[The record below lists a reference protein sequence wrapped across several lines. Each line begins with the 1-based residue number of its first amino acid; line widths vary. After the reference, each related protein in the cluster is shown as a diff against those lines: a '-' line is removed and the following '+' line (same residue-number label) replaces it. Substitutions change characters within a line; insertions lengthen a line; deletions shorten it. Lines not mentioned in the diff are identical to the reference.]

1 MRIATHLT
9 LLASFTLAAA
19 MFSRAAGAD
28 ETAGAAADD
37 RQTARML
44 AEVITPFMATYCHDC
59 HGAEVQEAQLDLS
72 PYLSL
77 TQIEAHHQTWEEVL
91 HRLEAHEMP
100 PEDMDQPSDELRAQV
115 TQWIRDVRQ
124 AAAVRSSGDP
134 GPVITRRLS
143 NAEYNYTIRDLTG
156 VDLRPTRDFPVD
168 PANEAGFDNSGESLA
183 MSPALMQKYL
193 AAARE
198 VAEHLV
204 LKPHGFAFAPHPVMT
219 ETDRDKY
226 CVKRIVEF
234 YYQQPTDY
242 ADYFFAAWS
251 FKTRRSAGQA
261 DNLTLEAVAAEHHI
275 SPKYLAVVWSILED
289 EQHNWGPL
297 QSLQQ
302 AWKELPQDLSGK
314 HVARSRTR
322 AMRNTVTELR
332 RQLEPTFSNLE
343 LRGSNRGSQP
353 FVLWKNHKYAAHR
366 RSYVPETIESIKA
379 GSAEAEKF
387 PQLVAPEEP
396 QQREAFAASLQRFC
410 ETFPDAF
417 YISERGR
424 DYVGKARDEQEKGRL
439 LSAGFHSMMGY
450 YRDDAPLYDMLLDP
464 AAQQE
469 LDGLWQELD
478 FVTSAPMRQYTG
490 FIWFDR
496 TDSLYMRD
504 EVFDFAR
511 AEDKDVTTEP
521 MIQRLAEVYLGKAQR
536 SGGSDEVLQSIER
549 YFRDINEQ
557 IRAVEQSRLAAEPTH
572 REALLEFAGRA
583 YRRPLTEDE
592 QVDLLEFYRQLREV
606 DELEHE
612 EAIQDCVV
620 ALLMSPKFCYRV
632 DLMPTAEER
641 GPLTDLELAS
651 RLSYFLWSSMPDAE
665 LMELAAAGKLRD
677 PAVLVAQAARMLR
690 DERAAA
696 LATEFA
702 GNWLDFRRFEQ
713 HNSVDRVRFPTFTDA
728 LRQAMFEEPIHFFL
742 DLIRRDGSV
751 LEFMTARHTF
761 VNAELAKH
769 YGIESLDFGSGPWQ
783 RVDDARSYQRGG
795 LLPMAVFQTQ
805 NAPGLRTSPVKRG
818 YWVVRRLLGERI
830 PPPPPDVPEL
840 PEDEQALGEL
850 TLAEIL
856 AKHREHKNCAACHD
870 RFDAVGLAFEN
881 YGPVGEWR
889 TLDLGGREIDARAD
903 FPGGLHGEGLD
914 GLLSY
919 LQTQRQAE
927 FVDNLCRKLL
937 SYALGRNLLLSDDA
951 LVETMRARLEEDDH
965 RFSGLVA
972 TIITS
977 SQFLEKRGRDGLVK
991 DSRHE

>member
-1 MRIATHLT
+1 MRITCPFLFALFALTAAEVPCAATAEPT
-9 LLASFTLAAA
+9 TESPTAASDTERL
-19 MFSRAAGAD
+19 
-28 ETAGAAADD
+28 
-37 RQTARML
+37 L
-44 AEVITPFMATYCHDC
+44 AEVITPFLATYCHDC
-59 HGAEVQEAQLDLS
+59 HGADVQEAQLDLS
-72 PYLSL
+72 LYPSLSAV
-77 TQIEAHHQTWEEVL
+77 EAHHQTWEEVL
-91 HRLEAHEMP
+91 HRIEAHEMP
-100 PEDMDQPSDELRAQV
+100 PEETEQPSDALRQQV
-115 TQWIRDVRQ
+115 VQWIRTVRQ
-124 AAAVRSSGDP
+124 EAAVRSSGDP
-134 GPVITRRLS
+134 GPVVTRRLS

-198 VAEHLV
+198 IAEHLV

-219 ETDRDKY
+219 DTDRDKY
-226 CVKRIVEF
+226 CVNRIVEF

-242 ADYFFAAWS
+242 ADYIFAAWT
-251 FKTRRSAGQA
+251 FKTRRAAGQA
-261 DNLTLEAVAAEHHI
+261 AALTLEEVAAEQRV
-275 SPKYLAVVWSILED
+275 SPKYLSVVWSILEE
-289 EQHNWGPL
+289 EQHAWGPL
-297 QSLQQ
+297 QRLQQ
-302 AWKELPQDLSGK
+302 SWRDLPQDLSGR
-314 HVARSRTR
+314 HVARSQSRR
-322 AMRNTVTELR
+322 MRNAIAQWR
-332 RQLEPTFSNLE
+332 RRLEPTFPNLE

-366 RSYVPETIESIKA
+366 RSYVPETIESITA
-379 GSAEAEKF
+379 DSAEGQKF
-387 PQLVAPEEP
+387 PELVAPEEQ
-396 QQREAFAASLQRFC
+396 QQRAAFAASLERFC
-410 ETFPDAF
+410 DAFPDAF

-424 DYVGKARDEQEKGRL
+424 DYVGKAKDEQEKGRL

-450 YRDDAPLYDMLLDP
+450 YRDDAPLYDMILDP
-464 AAQQE
+464 AAQQQ

-504 EVFDFAR
+504 EVFNFAR

-521 MIQRLAEVYLGKAQR
+521 MIKRLAEVYLAKAHR
-536 SGGSDEVLQSIER
+536 NGGSDEVLQSIER

-557 IRAVEQSRLAAEPTH
+557 IRAVERARLAAEPTH
-572 REALLEFAGRA
+572 LEALLEFARRA
-583 YRRPLTEDE
+583 YRRPLTEAE
-592 QVDLLEFYRQLREV
+592 QTDLLEFYRHLRTV

-612 EAIQDCVV
+612 EAMQDCIV
-620 ALLMSPKFCYRV
+620 AILMSPNFCYRV

-651 RLSYFLWSSMPDAE
+651 RVSYFLWSSMPDAE
-665 LMELAAAGKLRD
+665 LLELAEAGKLRD
-677 PAVLVAQAARMLR
+677 PAVLVTQAERMLR
-690 DERAAA
+690 DPRAAA

-713 HNSVDRVRFPTFTDA
+713 HNSVDRERFPAFTDS
-728 LRQAMFEEPIHFFL
+728 LRQAMFDEPLHFFI
-742 DLIRRDGSV
+742 DLVQRDGSV
-751 LEFMTARHTF
+751 LEFLSARHTF

-769 YGIESLDFGSGPWQ
+769 YGIESLDFDSGPWQ
-783 RVDDARSYQRGG
+783 RVADARPYHRGG

-840 PEDEQALGEL
+840 PADEQALGER
-850 TLAEIL
+850 TLAEML

-889 TLDLGGREIDARAD
+889 TLDLGGREIDARAE
-903 FPGGLHGEGLD
+903 FPGGMQGEGLE

-919 LQTQRQAE
+919 LNHHRQDE

-951 LVETMRARLEEDDH
+951 LVETMRARLAEDDH
-965 RFSGLVA
+965 RFSGLIA

-991 DSRHE
+991 DAHHE